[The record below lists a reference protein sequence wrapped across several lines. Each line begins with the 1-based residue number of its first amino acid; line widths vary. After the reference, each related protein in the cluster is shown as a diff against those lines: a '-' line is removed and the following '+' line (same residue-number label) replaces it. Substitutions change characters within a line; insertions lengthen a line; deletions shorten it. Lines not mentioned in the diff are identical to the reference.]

1 MERPKRTV
9 RPPGAL
15 NDFLTANEAEKKPIL
30 EGEDVTVGQIEQ
42 ECTDNDT
49 AQTDT
54 EKKLLLS
61 QPYKCRECKARYRSK
76 VALLRH
82 AVKHSGE
89 HKGAIF
95 VVNE

>member
-15 NDFLTANEAEKKPIL
+15 NDFLTANEAEKKNVPA
-30 EGEDVTVGQIEQ
+30 EEEVKERQIAQ
-42 ECTDNDT
+42 ESTSKELTRSDTDR
-49 AQTDT
+49 
-54 EKKLLLS
+54 KMLLS

-82 AVKHSGE
+82 AVKHSGKKE
-89 HKGAIF
+89 L
-95 VVNE
+95 V